1 MADKRLYCKYSTCPF
16 NILHCH
22 VPNELIYNTTTRS
35 ELCDKVSVDPAL
47 EIVGML
53 FIGLIDQLREDL
65 WEDCRNALFERG

>member
-1 MADKRLYCKYSTCPF
+1 M
-16 NILHCH
+16 
-22 VPNELIYNTTTRS
+22 YNTTTLS

-65 WEDCRNALFERG
+65 WEDCRKALFERG